1 MNKISKEHQSD
12 IDDVTKWCEEE
23 YNKHFSQYFE
33 EMYKLYF
40 KLQSGNK
47 AITDDELESILTDIP
62 LQLFSAA
69 EALSSYK
76 AGIEIVKLKM
86 KMAKSESHLSENYS
100 QVAFKTLEDEMLV
113 KVYGTVVER
122 VERQITF
129 SKELIMSAKKIW
141 SARKGTESIGVAA
154 DSIDL
159 PDYSDIEKKT
169 YIK

>member
-1 MNKISKEHQSD
+1 MDIKRISQEHQSD
-12 IDDVTKWCEEE
+12 IESVKEWCEAE
-23 YNKHFSQYFE
+23 YQKHFAVYFD
-33 EMYKLYF
+33 EMYSLYS

-47 AITDDELESILTDIP
+47 AITDGELEAILTDIP
-62 LQLFSAA
+62 LHLFSAA

-86 KMAKSESHLSENYS
+86 KQAKSELTIDDNFNTS
-100 QVAFKTLEDEMLV
+100 QILEDEMLV
-113 KVYGTVVER
+113 KIYGTVVER

-141 SARKGTESIGVAA
+141 TARKGTESIGVVS
-154 DSIDL
+154 DSINL
-159 PDYSDIEKKT
+159 PDYSDMNNKS